1 MYINFTFFKKGAV
14 GPVGPPGPRGLPGNV
29 VCKHQCICFLICAL
43 VSLFNVLIF
52 LPWGFTIRFKRLCF
66 ITLLFFFE
74 SKDVEAPG
82 NGVSMKHI
90 FIFICNNRE
99 AWKSFT
105 PLQIV
110 KKHFFLPAPQ
120 EKNYSVYCLF
130 GFVSFTSFPFVLSFW
145 KHDYLISRLHSK
157 LLYLLWKYVNIRSY
171 NQCLE
176 DVQHPLTSVGIH
188 HHRYIVPDRAFHVCT
203 ETFRVTLLP
212 APPL

>member
-99 AWKSFT
+99 EKLHSSSNCKKNIFFCQLLKRKIT
-105 PLQIV
+105 VFIV
-110 KKHFFLPAPQ
+110 SLVLFPSPHFHL
-120 EKNYSVYCLF
+120 
-130 GFVSFTSFPFVLSFW
+130 SFPFE
-145 KHDYLISRLHSK
+145 
-157 LLYLLWKYVNIRSY
+157 NM
-171 NQCLE
+171 
-176 DVQHPLTSVGIH
+176 T
-188 HHRYIVPDRAFHVCT
+188 T
-203 ETFRVTLLP
+203 
-212 APPL
+212 